1 MAWSIVCDLGFA
13 VGLLTHRVER
23 TGDLVWIAE
32 PIFDMEPSSKQVS
45 LIDRWRWP
53 VFFPLGAAIRR
64 NIVTPIDV
72 IPIPNQLRPFPIMR
86 GGNKKMGWVA
96 FTQVGGVRQLLGPA
110 TDSSLPIAKVVND
123 TALKEMIV
131 SGWKPEKEW

>member
-1 MAWSIVCDLGFA
+1 M
-13 VGLLTHRVER
+13 
-23 TGDLVWIAE
+23 
-32 PIFDMEPSSKQVS
+32 
-45 LIDRWRWP
+45 
-53 VFFPLGAAIRR
+53 FFPLGAAIRR